1 MWRWCFMII
10 LKFEKG
16 FRTLAFN
23 LKDLWIF
30 SQTKPL
36 ANDSVLTKSEKELII
51 EYQYE

>member
-1 MWRWCFMII
+1 MII

-16 FRTLAFN
+16 LRIFALN
-23 LKDLWIF
+23 LKDLWIC

-36 ANDSVLTKSEKELII
+36 ANDSVLTKSGKELII

>member
-1 MWRWCFMII
+1 MII

-16 FRTLAFN
+16 LRILAFN

-30 SQTKPL
+30 SQTKHL
-36 ANDSVLTKSEKELII
+36 ANDSVLTKSGKVLII